1 MKNKFKISFFLIL
14 VLLSGF
20 HFAEG
25 KTSLH
30 TSPTFTGVADGVVEE
45 VTSIPQLVK
54 LGVEVVTDKEKAQA
68 LWSSVKNISLSS
80 IKSAAVGAIKD
91 KWDKYANS
99 PSYITYHE
107 LGKDGVMVASM
118 LYGGF
123 ATKGK
128 KLADAVDES
137 GDIIKKK
144 VDDILEETWQLSKQK
159 LGRAA
164 DSKVLGDNLEAVGKV
179 RPDNS
184 AAHHIVAG
192 GANNTYAKSTR
203 ELLKDADIDINE
215 AANGVF
221 LPRNSKY
228 LIDEATSHASMHT
241 GTYYETVYNRLK
253 DLSKKDIRNELVKI
267 SDELLNGTFPY

>member
-1 MKNKFKISFFLIL
+1 
-14 VLLSGF
+14 
-20 HFAEG
+20 
-25 KTSLH
+25 
-30 TSPTFTGVADGVVEE
+30 VA
-45 VTSIPQLVK
+45 QLVK
-54 LGVEVVTDKEKAQA
+54 LGVEVATDKEKAQA
-68 LWSSVKNISLSS
+68 LWNSIKNINLSS

-128 KLADAVDES
+128 KLADAVGES

-144 VDDILEETWQLSKQK
+144 ADDILEETWQLSKQK

-192 GANNTYAKSTR
+192 GSAKAEDAR
-203 ELLKDADIDINE
+203 KLLQDAGIDINE
-215 AANGVF
+215 ASNGVF
-221 LPRNSKY
+221 LPKNSKY
-228 LIDEATSHASMHT
+228 VIDGATSHANVHT
-241 GTYYETVYNRLK
+241 KAYYDEIYNRLERTNAGK
-253 DLSKKDIRNELVKI
+253 RREELQRI
-267 SDELLNGTFPY
+267 ATELQNGTFPY